1 MTPFSDVRVHDLV
14 VFDEIELYG
23 ELIIAASQSEG
34 PLTQAEIDA
43 VLGIGGTAH
52 PTTRAMPWALPAE
65 ERPSGGDTRGGR
77 TRG

>member
-43 VLGIGGTAH
+43 VLGIGTAH
-52 PTTRAMPWALPAE
+52 QGRGAGWPDGAHGGHTR
-65 ERPSGGDTRGGR
+65 D
-77 TRG
+77 

>member
-52 PTTRAMPWALPAE
+52 PTTRPAPWTRHPAE
-65 ERPSGGDTRGGR
+65 RPPGGDPRGGR
-77 TRG
+77 TRT

>member
-34 PLTQAEIDA
+34 PLTKAEIDA
-43 VLGIGGTAH
+43 VLGIGTKH
-52 PTTRAMPWALPAE
+52 QPTHTVPWKLPPG
-65 ERPSGGDTRGGR
+65 ERPHGGGAHGGR
-77 TRG
+77 THG